1 MTLTNTTSTEKKGL
15 QPSKTD
21 PVSKFIKVQR
31 YNKAQRLHHWVHVFS
46 MIIFFTTGLELV
58 IKMYFIGDYMFT
70 RSLHYSLGIFIG
82 LWDLIFFVSV
92 VLIERE
98 VHQLIPTPRDFL
110 DLVIILLCALRILP
124 DSKYP
129 HYDYY
134 IVEKEEYIM
143 KYHPAQKL
151 LSLTNLLAIFM
162 MGVTGIALAEELSP
176 GSTMILSVLTIFLLP
191 FQIFY
196 LDVRFIHFLI
206 YIYFVGSTMVHFY
219 FAIIPA
225 NRNRLRGMIT
235 GKEHI
240 EIKEN

>member
-1 MTLTNTTSTEKKGL
+1 MTVTDTISAEKKKL
-15 QPSKTD
+15 QPAKTD
-21 PVSKFIKVQR
+21 TASRFIKVQR
-31 YNKAQRLHHWVHVFS
+31 YNTAQRLHHWVHVFS
-46 MIIFFTTGLELV
+46 MIIFFLTGFELI
-58 IKMYFIGDYMFT
+58 IKMYFIGDYMIT

-82 LWDLIFFVSV
+82 FWDLIFFVSV

-98 VHQLIPTPRDFL
+98 VHQIIPTPRDLL

-151 LSLTNLLAIFM
+151 LSLTNLLAIFA
-162 MGVTGIALAEELSP
+162 MGITGIALAEELSP
-176 GSTMILSVLTIFLLP
+176 GSTMILSVITIFLVP

-196 LDVRFIHFLI
+196 IDIRFIHFLI
-206 YIYFVGSTMVHFY
+206 YIYFIASTMIHFY

-225 NRNRLRGMIT
+225 NRNRLRGMMT

-240 EIKEN
+240 EIKEP

>member
-1 MTLTNTTSTEKKGL
+1 MTVTKTISEKEFT
-15 QPSKTD
+15 PSKTD
-21 PVSKFIKVQR
+21 TTSKIIKVQR

-46 MIIFFTTGLELV
+46 MSIFFVTGLELV

-110 DLVIILLCALRILP
+110 DLIIILLCALRILP

-134 IVEKEEYIM
+134 VVEKKEYIM

-176 GSTMILSVLTIFLLP
+176 GSTMVLSVLTIFLIP
-191 FQIFY
+191 FQALY
-196 LDVRFIHFLI
+196 LDIRFIHFLI
-206 YIYFVGSTMVHFY
+206 YIYFLGSTMIHFY

-240 EIKEN
+240 EIKEA